1 MLFSGVAAVLVYL
14 AGRKD
19 AARDPRLT
27 GVVLALLVVF
37 PVMALALPKFAVLPP
52 TVGVAVESG
61 FPWRA
66 VVIGVWAAGF
76 GVVAIRLALAAG
88 RLTRWRKASR
98 LIDRAGR
105 IEIRELCGLKGP
117 VAAGV
122 FQPVI
127 YVPDTWNHWSDR
139 VKTIVLDHETA
150 HHRRRD
156 PLWRWV
162 AEIACA
168 VNWCNPLVWWMVRR
182 LTIQCEYACDTSV
195 LRNGVAAGDYA
206 ALLCDLAEASS
217 FRGPALAMAER
228 SSLEYRVRRLVN
240 ARKPQGVAGVGL
252 MIAVAVVSASAFALI
267 GFKSVVAP
275 RVSPGEV
282 RTRWSADPFP
292 GGD

>member
-1 MLFSGVAAVLVYL
+1 
-14 AGRKD
+14 
-19 AARDPRLT
+19 
-27 GVVLALLVVF
+27 
-37 PVMALALPKFAVLPP
+37 
-52 TVGVAVESG
+52 
-61 FPWRA
+61 
-66 VVIGVWAAGF
+66 
-76 GVVAIRLALAAG
+76 
-88 RLTRWRKASR
+88 
-98 LIDRAGR
+98 
-105 IEIRELCGLKGP
+105 

-122 FQPVI
+122 FHPVI
-127 YVPDTWNHWSDR
+127 YVPDAWNHWSDR
-139 VKTIVLDHETA
+139 AREIVLDHETA

-228 SSLEYRVRRLVN
+228 NSLECRVRRLVD

-275 RVSPGEV
+275 QISPGEV

-292 GGD
+292 GGN